1 MALAAPREGDDMTLD
16 RELPFTRIQGTS
28 PSVEI
33 VRQIKSAIFDGRLT
47 TGDRLPPERE
57 LASLFHVSRVTVRD
71 ALRTLQA
78 NGLLQVRVGAKGGT
92 FITAPKPGQVAE
104 SISHMLA
111 LAELTAAEVTEARVT
126 LEIGAIPLICERASA
141 QDLADLEAI
150 LAEADKALDAGV
162 YDFRHSVAFHVRL
175 AAACHSR
182 ATSLMI
188 DALHE
193 PLLRSMVAASAAA
206 PQMGT
211 EGVKEHW
218 QLLAAIREQDVQGA
232 REILAEHLGRTLE
245 RVGGDKSLAWAA
257 V

>member
-1 MALAAPREGDDMTLD
+1 MASYVD
-16 RELPFTRIQGTS
+16 LPFTRIQGTS

-33 VRQIKSAIFDGRLT
+33 VRQIKAAIFDGRLT
-47 TGDRLPPERE
+47 TGDQLPPERE

-78 NGLLQVRVGAKGGT
+78 NGLLEVHVGAKGGT
-92 FITAPKPGQVAE
+92 FITAPQPGQVAE

-111 LAELTAAEVTEARVT
+111 LAELTAAEVTEARVI
-126 LEIGAIPLICERASA
+126 LEVGAMPLICERATPE
-141 QDLADLEAI
+141 DLDALEEI
-150 LAEADKALDAGV
+150 LDTGEKALRDGL

-206 PQMGT
+206 PQMGHQ
-211 EGVKEHW
+211 GMKDHW
-218 QLLAAIREQDVQGA
+218 GILRAIHDRDA
-232 REILAEHLGRTLE
+232 RTAQKILAEHLGRTLE
-245 RVGGDKSLAWAA
+245 RVGGDRNVALEA

>member
-1 MALAAPREGDDMTLD
+1 MTSD
-16 RELPFTRIQGTS
+16 TDLPFTRIQGTS

-33 VRQIKSAIFDGRLT
+33 VRQIKAAIFDGRVT

-57 LASLFHVSRVTVRD
+57 LARLFRVSRVTVRD

-78 NGLLQVRVGAKGGT
+78 NGLLEVRVGAKGGT
-92 FITAPKPGQVAE
+92 FITAPQPGQVAE

-111 LAELTAAEVTEARVT
+111 LAKLTAAEVTEARIV
-126 LEIGAIPLICERASA
+126 LEIGAVPLMCERASEE
-141 QDLADLEAI
+141 DLAALEAI
-150 LAEADKALDAGV
+150 LVEAGEALEAGD

-175 AAACHSR
+175 AAACHSP

-188 DALHE
+188 DAFHE

-206 PQMGT
+206 PRMG
-211 EGVKEHW
+211 EQGVKEHW
-218 QLLAAIREQDVQGA
+218 ELIAAIRAHDVRGA

-245 RVGGDKSLAWAA
+245 RVGGDRNMAREA
-257 V
+257 VRNGDR

>member
-1 MALAAPREGDDMTLD
+1 MAPHVD
-16 RELPFTRIQGTS
+16 LPFTRIQGTS

-33 VRQIKSAIFDGRLT
+33 VRQIKAAIFDGRLT
-47 TGDRLPPERE
+47 TGNQLPPERE

-78 NGLLQVRVGAKGGT
+78 NGLLEVRVGAKGGT
-92 FITAPKPGQVAE
+92 FITAPQPGHVAE
-104 SISHMLA
+104 SLSHMLA
-111 LAELTAAEVTEARVT
+111 LAELTAAEVTEARVI
-126 LEIGAIPLICERASA
+126 LELGAMPLICERATP
-141 QDLADLEAI
+141 QDLAHLEEI
-150 LAEADKALDAGV
+150 LEDAEQALKDGV

-206 PQMGT
+206 PQMGSQ
-211 EGVKEHW
+211 GVKEHW
-218 QLLAAIREQDVQGA
+218 EIVAAIHDRDA
-232 REILAEHLGRTLE
+232 RRAQEILAEHLGRTLE
-245 RVGGDKSLAWAA
+245 RVGGDRSVALEA